1 MSPLCLFVVSG
12 VLTFGNLLL
21 LVEER
26 RERKP
31 LNLKPRSEG
40 APVGNSAPKK
50 GSNPFG
56 DAKPRDESKF
66 QERQRESERK
76 EERKTPDRGNAG
88 PKRGGFRN
96 KHEGAEGRDFSQAR
110 SNMGKKPAPKAEEK
124 KPKQSK
130 PQTVVST
137 HPSFLL
143 HPCEY

>member
-1 MSPLCLFVVSG
+1 M
-12 VLTFGNLLL
+12 
-21 LVEER
+21 
-26 RERKP
+26 
-31 LNLKPRSEG
+31 
-40 APVGNSAPKK
+40 
-50 GSNPFG
+50 G

-130 PQTVVST
+130 PQTVQKESAAIKVDNIYST
-137 HPSFLL
+137 LQNQ
-143 HPCEY
+143 EI